1 MVMPAMMHCYN
12 FMSISVHRTHN
23 FLPSFLPWIL
33 DKRKNSTKCAVL
45 VKYSSEGGIYSAIS
59 NVRKRAEE

>member
-1 MVMPAMMHCYN
+1 MVMPALCTAT
-12 FMSISVHRTHN
+12 ISCQ
-23 FLPSFLPWIL
+23 FLSTEPITSFLPWIL
-33 DKRKNSTKCAVL
+33 DTRKNSTKCAVL